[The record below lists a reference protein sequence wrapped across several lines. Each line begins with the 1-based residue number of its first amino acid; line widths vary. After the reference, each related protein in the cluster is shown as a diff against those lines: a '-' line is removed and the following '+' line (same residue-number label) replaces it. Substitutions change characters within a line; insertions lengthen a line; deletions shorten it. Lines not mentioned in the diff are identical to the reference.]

1 MQKWFECVDGVGR
14 DLDGFVVTTAVVG
27 GSVGEEPVDDQ
38 ADDGED
44 EDKKTPEEL
53 VAGGTARLEDL
64 NCHAVS
70 QRCQG
75 PRAAGMTY
83 SRR

>member
-1 MQKWFECVDGVGR
+1 
-14 DLDGFVVTTAVVG
+14 
-27 GSVGEEPVDDQ
+27 
-38 ADDGED
+38 
-44 EDKKTPEEL
+44 

-75 PRAAGMTY
+75 PRAAGTTY